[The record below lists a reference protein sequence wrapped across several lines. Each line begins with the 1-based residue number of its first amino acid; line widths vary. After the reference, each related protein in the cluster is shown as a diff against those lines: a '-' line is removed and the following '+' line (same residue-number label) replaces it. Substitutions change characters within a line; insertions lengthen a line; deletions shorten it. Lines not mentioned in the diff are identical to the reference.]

1 MPGEKSTAGGPVLAY
16 CPHCEKYH
24 KIRISL
30 ELGGGKSN
38 RLACA
43 WTGRCIPKKYCYKC
57 KILLGMI
64 PSTMFPALETD
75 MIEKGKLL

>member
-1 MPGEKSTAGGPVLAY
+1 MPGEKSSAGGPVLAY

-24 KIRISL
+24 KIRIAL

-43 WTGRCIPKKYCYKC
+43 WTGHGIPWKYCYDC
-57 KILLGMI
+57 KIKLGMI
-64 PSTMFPALETD
+64 PSTMFPAMNYD
-75 MIEKGKLL
+75 IIERGKL